1 MFKIVKKSFTYK
13 KGTIEGRHTVILK
26 EYEKQYK
33 TYKAARMILTKLGFE
48 AENKS
53 FKILDGFTN
62 VVAWEI
68 VQVQEVSLV

>member
-13 KGTIEGRHTVILK
+13 KGTIEGRHSVILK
-26 EYEKQYK
+26 EYRKTYK

-53 FKILDGFTN
+53 FDLQDGFKN
-62 VVAWEI
+62 RVSWEI
-68 VQVQEVSLV
+68 VPVEEASLV